1 VLHTSIVIPPLEQGD
16 DTWFGNLRY
25 KTKEEFR
32 NSAKERKHRHHD
44 QKQAGPTVPLVVL
57 YLAGEGLKSLCR
69 ENRTGIDY
77 WFLLCK
83 LQLKFWRQ
91 KITEAK
97 ALQNE
102 THIIHLRA

>member
-1 VLHTSIVIPPLEQGD
+1 VLHTSIVIPPLEQGN

-32 NSAKERKHRHHD
+32 NSAKEKKHRHHD

-69 ENRTGIDY
+69 ENRTGIGYGFCYVNCNLSFGDK
-77 WFLLCK
+77 K
-83 LQLKFWRQ
+83 LQK
-91 KITEAK
+91 
-97 ALQNE
+97 
-102 THIIHLRA
+102 LRPYRMRLT